1 MPVVVLCL
9 AVYFQSA
16 QSYSDL
22 NADIKVTFYLC
33 MVFIG
38 ICGKYMVLISCCCF
52 LVLLLHCKFSTTVV
66 FLMFLMFLHFPLRNN
81 G

>member
-9 AVYFQSA
+9 AVFFQSA
-16 QSYSDL
+16 HLYSDL

-38 ICGKYMVLISCCCF
+38 ICGKCMVLIFCCCF
-52 LVLLLHCKFSTTVV
+52 LVLL
-66 FLMFLMFLHFPLRNN
+66 
-81 G
+81 